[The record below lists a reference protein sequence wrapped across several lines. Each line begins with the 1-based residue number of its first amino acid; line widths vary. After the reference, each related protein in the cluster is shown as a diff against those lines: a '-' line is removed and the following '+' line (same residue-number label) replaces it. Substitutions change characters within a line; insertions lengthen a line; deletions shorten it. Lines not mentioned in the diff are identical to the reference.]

1 MEPEEKKRALYVERA
16 KFASAKTK
24 VASSVSVYLQMAR
37 GLLTNVTGSAFDEF
51 QVGLPPCHARER
63 HRVVYATYHI

>member
-1 MEPEEKKRALYVERA
+1 MEPEAKRRALYVERV
-16 KFASAKTK
+16 KFASAKAK

-37 GLLTNVTGSAFDEF
+37 GLLTNTGSNFDEF

>member
-1 MEPEEKKRALYVERA
+1 MEAEAKKRALTVARSN
-16 KFASAKTK
+16 FAYMKTK

-37 GLLTNVTGSAFDEF
+37 GLLTNTGSAFDEF
-51 QVGLPPCHARER
+51 KVGLPPCHARER